1 MEKMK
6 IKREEKNHKKGVII
20 IRSSFFFNVEMCV
33 CVFVYLGLEIVD
45 LL

>member
-20 IRSSFFFNVEMCV
+20 IRSSFFFNVEICV
-33 CVFVYLGLEIVD
+33 CVCLCIWGWKL
-45 LL
+45 